1 MDTRIPQYL
10 DEPERYFVF
19 TPDELVVVVVPLGI
33 LTVFANFLI
42 GLIVAFGAF
51 WLFRR
56 LKKGGSLTR
65 LLWLMFWLLP
75 FEVLGL
81 KKTPPAQ
88 HRLMV
93 G

>member
-33 LTVFANFLI
+33 LTIIANFLI